1 MEMTKMVYYMYHSR
15 NGLNYC
21 IGEFLNEYLMVGD
34 YLLFDSAEEC
44 VAYWKAEGIEVDRY
58 A

>member
-1 MEMTKMVYYMYHSR
+1 MFYYMYQSR
-15 NGLNYC
+15 DGKNY
-21 IGEFLNEYLMVGD
+21 IIEEYLNPYLMTGD

-44 VAYWKAEGIEVDRY
+44 AAYWKERGVEVDRY

>member
-1 MEMTKMVYYMYHSR
+1 MTKMVYYMYHSR